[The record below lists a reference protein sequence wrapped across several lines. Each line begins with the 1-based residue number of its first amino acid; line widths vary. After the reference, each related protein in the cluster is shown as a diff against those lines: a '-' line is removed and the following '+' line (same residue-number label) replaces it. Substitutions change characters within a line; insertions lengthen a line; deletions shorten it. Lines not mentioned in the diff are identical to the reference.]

1 MVIVTIIFIIIKKL
15 LKMTEIPI
23 PNHVR
28 RLNPL
33 SSLVG
38 EDNFLIETNGILK
51 KVTATDAKP
60 FFDSGGG
67 GGTNLGY
74 TATPTDG
81 TVTSD
86 TGTDATLPAGSTIN
100 ASLLLPGDK
109 TKLDGIPANAINAAN
124 LSYTASPTDGTV
136 TSDVGTNATIPAG
149 STTDASLLL
158 PSDKTKLD
166 GIPAGAI
173 DAANLGYTASA
184 VDGTVTSDVG
194 TDATIPAG
202 STTDA
207 SLMLPADKTKLDGI
221 SPGATPP
228 STGIIS
234 YQIANFTNSIAPYGS
249 ASVATNG
256 TFNTSFALPSD
267 FASINT
273 LQLIIIPSFTGV
285 AVDIDVTIN
294 SHLSGQ
300 LYTLNSVADTTTTYS
315 FTANTGYEID
325 LTLLFALLPPAAQ
338 VPNSR
343 IGIELDHNGIG
354 GTLNYIAVTGEYT
367 RS

>member
-124 LSYTASPTDGTV
+124 L
-136 TSDVGTNATIPAG
+136 
-149 STTDASLLL
+149 
-158 PSDKTKLD
+158 
-166 GIPAGAI
+166 
-173 DAANLGYTASA
+173 GYTASA

-202 STTDA
+202 STTNA

-228 STGIIS
+228 STGVLS
-234 YQIANFTNSIAPYGS
+234 YNITDFNNSIAPYGS
-249 ASVATNG
+249 AAVASNG

-273 LQLIIIPSFTGV
+273 LQLIIIPAFTGV

-325 LTLLFALLPPAAQ
+325 LTLLFALLPLAAQ
-338 VPNSR
+338 VPGSR